1 MPSNVANIIRHVM
14 QKILNPKWIFLIGVV
29 IIGTGILV
37 VSLHKSKGNALSPS
51 SGPEGTAITITY
63 PKLASAPAQAT
74 VTFYDAGAHGFY
86 AVNNGAATY
95 IAYDPATGLS
105 YSAPAA
111 ADITSN
117 SKNSVYT
124 ATVPSGICGLIVQSS
139 QDQAAPSKMLAV
151 TLVGPDGKPVPG
163 TKSAN
168 FSLKCDKYT
177 LSVKIKAVPDPVLPD
192 GVDQSTVTAT
202 LTVKGPAQFVNGV
215 RVNPSAPKIVLVTPL
230 GLTPVHFDNSMGVI
244 VPNPANVKTD
254 LAGNA
259 VVTVSSADAGIDK
272 VQAIA
277 QGIGDAIANV
287 HFKPKITG
295 VVQTFVVPN
304 SPTNYQIS
312 TIPANPKDLTFDWKI
327 IPPSGGGC
335 GSLTGPASGL
345 AESKNGY
352 YHGPSDGNSNGCDEK
367 IEMATQIEVTVTD
380 KDGQSDTKTFP
391 ARAFEGKGLVNLP

>member
-1 MPSNVANIIRHVM
+1 MPTNVANIITHTV
-14 QKILNPKWIFLIGVV
+14 QKILHPKWILLIGVV
-29 IIGTGILV
+29 IIGTGILAV
-37 VSLHKSKGNALSPS
+37 AIHKSKGNALSPS
-51 SGPEGTAITITY
+51 SGPEGTVVTLTY

-74 VTFYDAGAHGFY
+74 VTFYDAGEHGFY

-95 IAYDPATGLS
+95 IAYDPTAGLS
-105 YSAPAA
+105 YSAPAVA
-111 ADITSN
+111 TPSSS
-117 SKNSVYT
+117 SKKSVYT

-139 QDQAAPSKMLAV
+139 QEQAAPPKVLAV
-151 TLVGPDGKPVPG
+151 TLVGPDGKTVPG
-163 TKSAN
+163 TKPAN

-192 GVDQSTVTAT
+192 GADQSTVTAT

-215 RVNPSAPKIVLVTPL
+215 RVSPSAPKIVLVTPL

-277 QGIGDAIANV
+277 QGIGDAIVNV

-295 VVQTFVVPN
+295 VVETFVVPD

-312 TIPANPKDLTFDWKI
+312 TIPTNPKDLTFDWAI
-327 IPPSGGGC
+327 IPPAGGGC
-335 GSLTGPASGL
+335 GSLTGPASGF

-352 YHGPSDGNSNGCDEK
+352 YHGPAEGRPNGCDVK
-367 IEMATQIEVTVTD
+367 IEMATQIQVTVTD
-380 KDGQSDTKTFP
+380 KDGQSDTKTFS
-391 ARAFEGKGLVNLP
+391 ARAFEGMGLVKLP